1 MLYSS
6 GGRPATALSPM
17 FGITLSS
24 YIHTSMPSR
33 CTFLGANSI
42 HFSGRCPS
50 KRSGGSTTWS
60 STLTRIRSSA
70 RMGSPLSTED
80 HRQRRRG
87 PERHAGDVRRGGGG
101 GEAEGGGAGGDALP
115 HPPPLHACP
124 VHAPAHVRAER
135 EREVLARLA
144 VDIELLRA
152 LPVRLVVVRRAH
164 VGDDDRAGG
173 DLDALD
179 DRVTRR
185 GAHDRRER
193 GLPAQALLDRLR
205 QQ

>member
-101 GEAEGGGAGGDALP
+101 GEAEGGGAGADAPPHHPCLP
-115 HPPPLHACP
+115 SGPGAAGGPG
-124 VHAPAHVRAER
+124 RAETR
-135 EREVLARLA
+135 REV
-144 VDIELLRA
+144 
-152 LPVRLVVVRRAH
+152 
-164 VGDDDRAGG
+164 VGRAGG
-173 DLDALD
+173 
-179 DRVTRR
+179 
-185 GAHDRRER
+185 GI
-193 GLPAQALLDRLR
+193 
-205 QQ
+205 